1 MSVAHEAGA
10 LHGAP
15 PRPGPAW
22 LAPPAH
28 PDTLVPQLWSAG
40 VAKDDA
46 GVLSV
51 AGVPVTDI
59 AAEHGTPAYLLD
71 VADFRARLA
80 AHRDAFAAA
89 FAPAAGLAGAR
100 VYYAGKA
107 FLCVAAARWVA
118 EAGVGLDVCTGG
130 ELAVARRAGF
140 PAERLELHGNNK
152 SAAEIAGAV
161 QAGVGRIVLDAAEEV
176 ERVAAAADA
185 AGRVVDVLVRVTVG
199 VEAHTH
205 SYIATAHEDQKFGF
219 ALADGSAAAAVG
231 RVLELPGLRLRGL
244 HSHIGS
250 QIFDT
255 AGFAVAAGRL
265 LDFRAGLLATHGDR
279 LPDGLAELGLGG
291 GFGIAYTTADDP
303 ADPAALATGMAA
315 VVRERCA
322 ATGTPVPLVTV
333 EPGRAVAGPSTC
345 TLYTVGTV
353 KQVRLDGGHTRTYVA
368 VDGGMSDNVRPAL
381 YGAPYS
387 ATRANRS
394 SAAGPALSRVV
405 GRHCESGDVVVWDE
419 YLPAD
424 VRAGDLLA
432 VPGTGAYCRSMSSQY
447 NHVPRPPV
455 LAVEDGAVR
464 PVVRR
469 ETEQDLLALELD

>member
-22 LAPPAH
+22 LAAPDH
-28 PDTLVPQLWSAG
+28 PDTLVAGLWSQSTD
-40 VAKDDA
+40 KDDD
-46 GVLSV
+46 GVLRV
-51 AGVPVTDI
+51 AGVRVTDI
-59 AAEHGTPAYLLD
+59 AERFGTPAYVLD

-80 AHRDAFAAA
+80 AYRDAFAAA
-89 FAPAAGLAGAR
+89 FAPSRGLAGAEIF
-100 VYYAGKA
+100 YAGKA

-130 ELAVARRAGF
+130 ELAVALRAGF
-140 PAERLELHGNNK
+140 PVDRLELHGNNK
-152 SAAEIAGAV
+152 SVQEIDRAV
-161 QAGVGRIVLDAAEEV
+161 RAGVATIVLDAAEEIG
-176 ERVAAAADA
+176 RVAAAARR
-185 AGRVVDVLVRVTVG
+185 AGRRVDVLVRVTVG

-219 ALADGSAAAAVG
+219 GLADGSADRAVEA
-231 RVLELPGLRLRGL
+231 VLSHPELRLTGL

-255 AGFAVAAGRL
+255 GGFAVSAARLIGLRARL
-265 LDFRAGLLATHGDR
+265 LTGHASA
-279 LPDGLAELGLGG
+279 LPDGLPHLGLGG
-291 GFGIAYTTADDP
+291 GFGMAYTTADDP
-303 ADPAALATGMAA
+303 ADPAELARQMAD
-315 VVRERCA
+315 VVARECA
-322 ATGTPVPLVTV
+322 AHGTSVPTVSV
-333 EPGRAVAGPSTC
+333 EPGRAVAGPSTH

-353 KQVRLDGGHTRTYVA
+353 KQVPLDGGHRRAYVA

-387 ATRANRS
+387 ATRANRT
-394 SAAGPALSRVV
+394 SAAASALSRVV
-405 GRHCESGDVVVWDE
+405 GKHCESGDVVVWDE

-424 VRAGDLLA
+424 MTPGDLVA

-455 LAVEDGAVR
+455 LAVEDGVVR

-469 ETEQDLLALELD
+469 ETEDDLLALELD